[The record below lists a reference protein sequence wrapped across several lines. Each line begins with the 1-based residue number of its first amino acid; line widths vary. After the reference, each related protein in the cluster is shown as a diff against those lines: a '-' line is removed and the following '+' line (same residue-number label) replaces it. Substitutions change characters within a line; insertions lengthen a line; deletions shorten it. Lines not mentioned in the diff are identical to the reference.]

1 MGSHWSPPSGHA
13 DAGGHVDAAPPSK
26 YSDPNSWKGVP
37 FKTMHRLRVEVD
49 EAAASLAQANTLLS
63 NARQTTGYS
72 PKAMESLEADV
83 RFKSAELV
91 SLQKKLA
98 PREANY
104 HKAQAAKKERTRQKE
119 KIREQ
124 VAVEK
129 LQRKN
134 EKSRQQ
140 ATLEQL
146 QLEKI
151 LKLQPEKKRKEMEP
165 DPSPRGQAPVIM
177 EPMINTATLEV
188 ALPPGGCTLTA
199 DECQYHQLD
208 RLRRQYAH
216 SFELFCD
223 EMDKFGDSCLTGIC
237 LALPDMPWSIT
248 VSRLAFLF
256 KSTLDSPGSNLI
268 SSGDDRYLS
277 AGTTIGCEQHARY
290 IRLPEL
296 MVIQDWR
303 DFMRWAH
310 HHSHLFHL
318 CGHRSCIKLKHMC
331 LEPLDCISSRIKCR
345 TEHVGSARTF
355 DQPTDEARPPV
366 PVKCKSTGCCP
377 PCLPRHQASNIL
389 HSVAIEFAA
398 FHRVSFGTITSTAMT
413 DHHAPISENQLG
425 KLVYD
430 EGVGLIFPFHKSYGH
445 IFVKMGV
452 DDSFVEVDT
461 LLQIPST
468 YNSNEVQPI
477 LQKLPTWT
485 ETSFNDILNSI
496 FWYARKRN
504 MPFIEMDDQNRIARF
519 HRLSPRY
526 QCPFCHGFD
535 NHFNSQVVI
544 SVDKI
549 AGFDDLLEALRHM
562 LFTHTQVPLVRKVR
576 FLLEETRECC
586 TIRHAWMVLLQEEY
600 DTSITCLERGEV
612 PPVITDLCVYRDLDD
627 QRPTGVSKDLVAY
640 EKKEE
645 EVVVKESMSDTE
657 CADILDALINAV
669 K

>member
-1 MGSHWSPPSGHA
+1 MASNPKIWDGM
-13 DAGGHVDAAPPSK
+13 
-26 YSDPNSWKGVP
+26 P
-37 FKTMHRLRVEVD
+37 FKRMHQVRAEVD
-49 EAAASLAQANTLLS
+49 EAFASLAQANTLLS
-63 NARQTTGYS
+63 NARETTGCS
-72 PKAMESLEADV
+72 PKAIESLEADV

-98 PREANY
+98 PLEANY
-104 HKAQAAKKERTRQKE
+104 HKAQSTKKERARQKE
-119 KIREQ
+119 KSREQ
-124 VAVEK
+124 VALERH
-129 LQRKN
+129 QRKS
-134 EKSRQQ
+134 EMARQQ
-140 ATLEQL
+140 AAVEQL
-146 QLEKI
+146 QLQKI
-151 LKLQPEKKRKEMEP
+151 LKLQPEKKRKLDDRHVQSLRCKETKSFPE
-165 DPSPRGQAPVIM
+165 GQAPVIT

-199 DECQYHQLD
+199 DECQYHHLD

-216 SFELFCD
+216 SFGLFCD
-223 EMDKFGDSCLTGIC
+223 EMDKFGDTCLTGIC
-237 LALPDMPWSIT
+237 LALPDMPWSIA

-256 KSTLDSPGSNLI
+256 KSTLDSPGSNLTPP
-268 SSGDDRYLS
+268 GDDRYLS

-318 CGHRSCIKLKHMC
+318 CGHRSCIKLRHMC
-331 LEPLDCISSRIKCR
+331 LEPLDCISSRTKCR
-345 TEHVGSARTF
+345 TEHHVGSVHTF
-355 DQPTDEARPPV
+355 DQSTPEARPLA

-468 YNSNEVQPI
+468 YSSNDVQPI

-485 ETSFNDILNSI
+485 ETCFNDILNSI

-504 MPFIEMDDQNRIARF
+504 MPFIDMDGQNQNARF

-535 NHFNSQVVI
+535 NHFNSETLI

-549 AGFDDLLEALRHM
+549 VGFDNLVEALRHM

-576 FLLEETRECC
+576 FLLEELRECC

-600 DTSITCLERGEV
+600 DTSINFLERGEV
-612 PPVITDLCVYRDLDD
+612 PPVITNLCEYRGLDY
-627 QRPTGVSKDLVAY
+627 QRPTEVNKDLVAY
-640 EKKEE
+640 ERKEE
-645 EVVVKESMSDTE
+645 EVVVKERMSDTE

-669 K
+669 R